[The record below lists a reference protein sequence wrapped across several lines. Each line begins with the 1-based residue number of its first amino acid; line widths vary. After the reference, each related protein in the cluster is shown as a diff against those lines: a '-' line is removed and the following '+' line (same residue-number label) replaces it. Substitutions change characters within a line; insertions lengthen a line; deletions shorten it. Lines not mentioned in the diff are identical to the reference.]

1 MDFIFPTNDLKLE
14 DYSPVQV
21 VALKD
26 YYKTQTIDESKITC
40 DSCIKN
46 SKSFITEVKNII
58 YR

>member
-26 YYKTQTIDESKITC
+26 YYKTYFESILDKVIYF
-40 DSCIKN
+40 
-46 SKSFITEVKNII
+46 FILFLDNK
-58 YR
+58 